1 MEEKRGLSPVLDVIV
16 AGLGAFGSAA
26 LYQLAKRGAKVV
38 GIDRHSPPHAWGSSH
53 GDTRIT
59 RQAIGEGE
67 WYTPIVMRSHEIWR
81 EIERETGE
89 RLFEATGMLV
99 ISSPA
104 RRATTHVENFFE
116 NTVLAAERFGIPHE
130 MLDAAAIRRRFPQ
143 FKVRDNEAGYFE
155 PGAGYLR
162 PEACIRAQLDLAQR
176 HGAQIRRDEAVRGFY
191 SDDGIARVITDK
203 GELRARKLLICAG
216 AWLPRFLE
224 PSLAHLFTVSR
235 QTLHWFA
242 VDAPIDRFEPPR
254 FPVWIW
260 ELQDT
265 RHVIYGFPAIDGRS
279 GGAKVA
285 TEQYQTTTT
294 PQSANREVSEE
305 ESRLMYESLVAPYLP
320 GLGPARVKAAVCLY
334 TVTPDF
340 HFVIDRHPRVPEA
353 TIVSPCSGHGFKHS
367 AAIGEALADTATGA
381 KPRIDL
387 SPFAFRRFQR
397 AF

>member
-1 MEEKRGLSPVLDVIV
+1 MVSDTIV
-16 AGLGAFGSAA
+16 CGLGAFGSAA
-26 LYQLAKRGAKVV
+26 LWQLAKRGAKVV
-38 GIDRHSPPHAWGSSH
+38 GIDRLSPPHAMGSSR
-53 GDTRIT
+53 GETRIT
-59 RQAIGEGE
+59 RLAIGEGE

-89 RLFEATGMLV
+89 RLFEQTGMLV

-104 RRATTHVENFFE
+104 RLATTHVENFFE

-130 MLDAAAIRRRFPQ
+130 MLDAATIRERFPQ
-143 FKVRDNEAGYFE
+143 FRVRDNEVGYFE
-155 PGAGYLR
+155 PGAGFLR
-162 PEACIRAQLDLAQR
+162 PEACIRAQLALAER
-176 HGAQIRRDEAVRGFY
+176 HGAEIRRDEAVRGFW
-191 SDDGIARVITDK
+191 SEGGVVHLVTDRGEITARQ
-203 GELRARKLLICAG
+203 LLLCAG

-224 PSLAHLFTVSR
+224 PSLAGLFTVSR

-242 VDAPIDRFEPPR
+242 VDAPIERYAPPR

-260 ELQDT
+260 ELQES
-265 RHVIYGFPAIDGRS
+265 RHVIYGFPAIDGPH
-279 GGAKVA
+279 GGAKIA
-285 TEQYQTTTT
+285 TEEYEVTTT
-294 PQSANREVSEE
+294 PESANRDVSEE
-305 ESRLMYESLVAPYLP
+305 ESRAMYESLVAPYLP
-320 GLGPARVKAAVCLY
+320 ELGPRRVKAASCLY

-367 AAIGEALADTATGA
+367 AAIGEALADIATGA
-381 KPRIDL
+381 HPRIDL

>member
-1 MEEKRGLSPVLDVIV
+1 MVSDTIIC
-16 AGLGAFGSAA
+16 GLGAFGSAA

-38 GIDRHSPPHAWGSSH
+38 GVDRLSPPHAMGSSH

-67 WYTPIVMRSHEIWR
+67 WYTPIVLRSHEIWR
-81 EIERETGE
+81 EVERETGE
-89 RLFEATGMLV
+89 KLFEATGMLV
-99 ISSPA
+99 ISSAA
-104 RRATTHVENFFE
+104 RRATTHVDNFFE
-116 NTVLAAERFGIPHE
+116 NTVLAAKRFGIPHE
-130 MLDAAAIRRRFPQ
+130 LLDAAAIRARFPQ
-143 FKVRDNEAGYFE
+143 FNVRDNEVGYFE
-155 PGAGYLR
+155 PGAGYVR
-162 PEACIRAQLDLAQR
+162 PEACIRAQLALAER
-176 HGAQIRRDEAVRGFY
+176 RGAGIRRDEAVRGFW
-191 SDDGIARVITDK
+191 SEDGVVHVITDR
-203 GELRARKLLICAG
+203 GELRARRLLLCAG

-224 PSLAHLFTVSR
+224 PSVAGLFSVSR

-242 VDAPIDRFEPPR
+242 VRAPIERYEAPR

-260 ELQDT
+260 ELQET
-265 RHVIYGFPAIDGRS
+265 RHVIYGFPAIDGPG

-285 TEQYQTTTT
+285 TEQYEATTT
-294 PQSANREVSEE
+294 PQDARREVSEE
-305 ESRLMYESLVAPYLP
+305 ESRRMHEALIAPYLP
-320 GLGPARVKAAVCLY
+320 ELGPACVKAAACLY

-367 AAIGEALADTATGA
+367 AAIGEALADMASGA
-381 KPRIDL
+381 APRIDL